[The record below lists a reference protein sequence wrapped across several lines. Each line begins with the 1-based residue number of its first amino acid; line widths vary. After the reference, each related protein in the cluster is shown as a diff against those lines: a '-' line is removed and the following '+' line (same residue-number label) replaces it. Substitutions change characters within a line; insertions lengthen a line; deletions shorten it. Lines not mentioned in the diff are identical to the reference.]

1 MFYLLAYLF
10 YPILAN
16 VAADFAPDAPVA
28 DVAYEYE
35 ELNATGGDDMEMG
48 PGDYDK
54 HTRTLT
60 RTGPIALRELRRERR
75 HGDGSRRLR
84 QTHTHTHRT
93 GPIAVREP
101 RRETTWRWVQTTTT

>member
-54 HTRTLT
+54 HTRTHT
-60 RTGPIALRELRRERR
+60 RTGPIALREVRRERR

-84 QTHTHTHRT
+84 QTPTPTHTHTQRT
-93 GPIAVREP
+93 DCS
-101 RRETTWRWVQTTTT
+101 T